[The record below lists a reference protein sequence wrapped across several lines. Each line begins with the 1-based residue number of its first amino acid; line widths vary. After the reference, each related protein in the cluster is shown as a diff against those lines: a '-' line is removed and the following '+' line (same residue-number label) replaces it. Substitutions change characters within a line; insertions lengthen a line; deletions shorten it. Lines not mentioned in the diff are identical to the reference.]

1 MHSFVECTTTGA
13 ERVNFAGLPHR
24 EYCGAV
30 VSALVYF
37 ETTKHAKW
45 HETWNCE
52 RKVCCLSLML
62 CRLEWSARLK
72 PLQRPR
78 ARRCGRAWKVPTDD
92 RTLRGNLSS
101 PANEVLSLPRDRS
114 ICYLGPSWGCRLTK
128 NIFFRRGL
136 MLYCILPAQS
146 AVGGLLVSG
155 WRRFQHLFSFGF
167 DLANK
172 MESYTVHLIWR

>member
-62 CRLEWSARLK
+62 CLCECLECSARLK

-92 RTLRGNLSS
+92 HTLRGNLSS

-114 ICYLGPSWGCRLTK
+114 ICYLGPSWGCNADLQKTYFI
-128 NIFFRRGL
+128 IFPSRINALLYSARSVSRGWTISL
-136 MLYCILPAQS
+136 GMTEVS
-146 AVGGLLVSG
+146 ASVFV
-155 WRRFQHLFSFGF
+155 WVWFS
-167 DLANK
+167 
-172 MESYTVHLIWR
+172 